1 MHALRTHLVILAF
14 LVGFGAAARAEPIE
28 LKFGHVGAPGS
39 LFALS
44 AEEFATRANA
54 QLAGKA
60 KVVVFGS
67 SQLGKDKELLQK
79 LKLGTV
85 DFALPSTV
93 MSSVV
98 DQFGLFEMPYLVKNR
113 THMGRIESV
122 VFWQDARAAGRGEGY
137 KVIGVWE
144 NGFRHITNNV
154 RPVNVPG
161 DYEGMKLRTP
171 KGKWRVKMFKTY
183 GANPTPMS
191 FSEVFSAL
199 QTGTID
205 GQENPY
211 AQIYSAKFQEVQK
224 YLSITGHVYTP
235 AYVTVGAKRWA
246 RAARGCALGPRE
258 PARQVQSFVYLKA
271 AELEVDLLGKIKAAG
286 VKVNEADKEA
296 FVAASGPS
304 TRNSAR
310 KFPVARSSSSR
321 PGVGQVEFIAAT
333 PPQPAPMCARGLGA
347 VTAHGSP
354 LSIRAYPGVNTA
366 CRTRRVVLDR
376 RRPADGCDGRGRRRG
391 RRLQKVG
398 RIAGLVRRDRLDH
411 ACLADLLRAAWRRSN
426 ARISVYQALEAVPP
440 ALRLVLFAL
449 AELFVFGFFA
459 LLAWTG
465 YVVLLVLEGDNL
477 VSLPDVSTQFT
488 QSVIPIGAVLFMVP
502 RR

>member
-1 MHALRTHLVILAF
+1 MHALRISLATF
-14 LVGFGAAARAEPIE
+14 VLFTIVGTGVRAEPIE

-44 AEEFATRANA
+44 AEEFAARANV
-54 QLAGKA
+54 QLEGKA
-60 KVVVFGS
+60 RVVVFGS

-98 DQFGLFEMPYLVKNR
+98 DQFGIFEMPYLVKNR
-113 THMGRIESV
+113 THMGRIESA
-122 VFWQDARAAGRGEGY
+122 VFWEDLAPLAAEKGY

-154 RPVNVPG
+154 RPVNVPA
-161 DYEGMKLRTP
+161 DLQGMKLRTP

-246 RAARGCALGPRE
+246 ELPEDVRSVLE
-258 PARQVQSFVYLKA
+258 NTARQVQSFVYLKA
-271 AELEVDLLGKIKAAG
+271 SELEVDLLGKIKSAG
-286 VKVNEADKEA
+286 VKVNKADKEA
-296 FVAASGPS
+296 FVSASG
-304 TRNSAR
+304 AIYE
-310 KFPVARSSSSR
+310 
-321 PGVGQVEFIAAT
+321 EFSQEVSGGKELIEQA
-333 PPQPAPMCARGLGA
+333 
-347 VTAHGSP
+347 
-354 LSIRAYPGVNTA
+354 
-366 CRTRRVVLDR
+366 
-376 RRPADGCDGRGRRRG
+376 
-391 RRLQKVG
+391 
-398 RIAGLVRRDRLDH
+398 
-411 ACLADLLRAAWRRSN
+411 
-426 ARISVYQALEAVPP
+426 QALA
-440 ALRLVLFAL
+440 
-449 AELFVFGFFA
+449 
-459 LLAWTG
+459 
-465 YVVLLVLEGDNL
+465 
-477 VSLPDVSTQFT
+477 Q
-488 QSVIPIGAVLFMVP
+488 
-502 RR
+502 